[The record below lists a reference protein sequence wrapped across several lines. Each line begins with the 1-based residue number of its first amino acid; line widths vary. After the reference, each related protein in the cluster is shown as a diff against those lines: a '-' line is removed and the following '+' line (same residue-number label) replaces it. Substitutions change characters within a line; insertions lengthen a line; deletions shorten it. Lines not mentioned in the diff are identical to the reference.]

1 MKLTMS
7 NRKVILEMYECMS
20 KGMHFLEIETYLKNH
35 TTLTGYQLKLV
46 RDNMASIQRRFDDI
60 VLILGETLDL
70 GL

>member
-1 MKLTMS
+1 MS
-7 NRKVILEMYECMS
+7 NKQAILEMYECMS
-20 KGMHFLEIETYLKNH
+20 KGMHFVEIETYLKNH

-46 RDNMASIQRRFDDI
+46 RDNMASIQRRFNDI